1 MGPRPA
7 GAYAGAAADGPGA
20 AAGAAW
26 AMAPLAHALS
36 AGLRGTARLLDQALA
51 PGRCS
56 LCDLPSGRSLDL
68 CPVCEGDLPGLERPC
83 RRCALPLPAGAASE
97 LCGPC
102 LRRPPPFETLTA
114 ACAYADPAD
123 LLVTG
128 LKFRR
133 ERHAARVMAALMVG
147 RAGARLPAFR
157 AGEACLVPVP
167 LHPLRRWRRGHDQ
180 AALLARQLA
189 AFTGLPLAPGLV
201 RRVRATAPQAGLG
214 RRARKRNPAGAF
226 RARPAVRDRHLVLVD
241 DVATT
246 GATLAAV
253 ARAARRAGAR
263 RVDAWV
269 FARTERP

>member
-1 MGPRPA
+1 
-7 GAYAGAAADGPGA
+7 
-20 AAGAAW
+20 
-26 AMAPLAHALS
+26 MATSLAHALS
-36 AGLRGTARLLDQALA
+36 FVLRGTARLLDEALA

-68 CPVCEGDLPGLERPC
+68 CPVCEGDLPELGRPC
-83 RRCALPLPAGAASE
+83 RRCALPLPANAASE

-133 ERHAARVMAALMVG
+133 ERHAARVMATLMT
-147 RAGARLPAFR
+147 AR
-157 AGEACLVPVP
+157 AGELVAQARARGAALVPVP

-180 AALLARQLA
+180 AALLAEQLA
-189 AFTGLPLAPGLV
+189 ALTGLPLATGLV

-214 RRARKRNPAGAF
+214 RRARQRNLAGAF
-226 RARPAVRDRHLVLVD
+226 RVRAAARGRPLVLVD

-253 ARAARRAGAR
+253 ARAARRAGAA

-269 FARTERP
+269 FARTERDGR